1 MDGVAAAS
9 WRARG
14 SMWHGSPV
22 MPFGAIGLCRAVGLE
37 WPAWLR
43 ASTSR
48 RPLSGV
54 SCLLADRRAVQQYRE
69 RRVITD
75 PGRPLGPEPA
85 DRDLERRCRQWITRP
100 VLGLLSNDGAPS
112 GWASRRDPHGW
123 GLGPVQDG
131 TIVPRRAVGPERR
144 RGAQRNSSGRGRPA
158 PALNLARNATR
169 HQGR

>member
-1 MDGVAAAS
+1 
-9 WRARG
+9 
-14 SMWHGSPV
+14 
-22 MPFGAIGLCRAVGLE
+22 MPFGAIELCRAVGLE

-54 SCLLADRRAVQQYRE
+54 SCLLADRQAVQQYRE

-85 DRDLERRCRQWITRP
+85 DRDLERRGRQWITRP
-100 VLGLLSNDGAPS
+100 VLGLLSNDSAPS

-123 GLGPVQDG
+123 YLVPVMTGRSSLG
-131 TIVPRRAVGPERR
+131 RRWSRAEKRR
-144 RGAQRNSSGRGRPA
+144 TGEFGR
-158 PALNLARNATR
+158 LQEARSR
-169 HQGR
+169 H